1 MKRITL
7 GFIMSAV
14 LGLAFSFAL
23 AAGDVAKGKA
33 LFNDV
38 HFAGGEAG
46 VSCNSCHPGGQ
57 GLEQAGSMENLEPM
71 INKCIEGALK
81 GKAIDVKSEEM
92 SDIVAYIKS
101 LQSQE

>member
-7 GFIMSAV
+7 GFIVSAV

-23 AAGDVAKGKA
+23 AAGDIAKGKA
-33 LFNDV
+33 LFNDE

-46 VSCNSCHPGGQ
+46 VSCNACHPDGQ
-57 GLEQAGSMENLEPM
+57 GLEQAADMENLEAM

-81 GKAIDVKSEEM
+81 GKAIDVNSEEM
-92 SDIVAYIKS
+92 SDIVAYINS
-101 LQSQE
+101 LEFPE

>member
-7 GFIMSAV
+7 GFIVSFV
-14 LGLAFSFAL
+14 LGLAFSPAL
-23 AAGDVAKGKA
+23 AADDVAKGKA

-46 VSCNSCHPGGQ
+46 VSCNSCHPDGQ
-57 GLEQAGSMENLEPM
+57 GLEQAGRMENLEPM

-81 GKAIDVKSEEM
+81 GNAIDVESEEM
-92 SDIVAYIKS
+92 RDIVAYIKS
-101 LQSQE
+101 LSQE